1 MKLYHATLA
10 AHRDSI
16 LEHGLLPSRAV
27 GKIKGV
33 WLHTASKREW
43 AILHTMKRHNVTMD
57 EVVIIE
63 VKVPRSALTRRWR
76 GLWSCSAMM
85 PVSPADISSA
95 VALSASPI
103 TGNDEVI

>member
-16 LEHGLLPSRAV
+16 LAHGLLPARAT

-33 WLHTASKREW
+33 WLHTESKREW
-43 AILHTMKRHNVTMD
+43 AILHTMKRHHVTMD

-63 VKVPRSALTRRWR
+63 VKVPRSKLTRRWR
-76 GLWSCSAMM
+76 GLWSCSAVI
-85 PVSPADISSA
+85 PVSPADIHSA
-95 VALSASPI
+95 VTLSASPI
-103 TGNDEVI
+103 IGNDEVK